1 MEIRIA
7 SRQEKMVYGLLEC
20 GAIIS
25 YGFGGSHCLAYCSAE
40 YGRKPRVIEKWKCK
54 SSRR

>member
-7 SRQEKMVYGLLEC
+7 SRQEKWSYGLLKC

-25 YGFGGSHCLAYCSAE
+25 YSFGGLHCLAYRSAE

-54 SSRR
+54 SSRH